1 MGELEKDNEDETD
14 MGGDI
19 WSSINETLDTLKES
33 TNKKQITKSGKSE
46 SSSITKDK
54 HQDLEDCKDSLLDD
68 LNSSNNSELD
78 GWPFDGDN
86 LKDEKT
92 VKPETTTTLR
102 DKKESKSSQELTAAR
117 KSRQKRKDSEE
128 NLGNPDSGKENADV
142 ENLEMGKSDSKKS
155 ERVLSPV
162 TKRRKI
168 AN

>member
-33 TNKKQITKSGKSE
+33 TNKKQITKSCKSE

-86 LKDEKT
+86 LKDEITGDNIDIWASTNEIMRSISESLSDVKT
-92 VKPETTTTLR
+92 VKP
-102 DKKESKSSQELTAAR
+102 
-117 KSRQKRKDSEE
+117 
-128 NLGNPDSGKENADV
+128 
-142 ENLEMGKSDSKKS
+142 
-155 ERVLSPV
+155 
-162 TKRRKI
+162 TKPCREIREKQYRI
-168 AN
+168 Y